1 MSFFLLAFVA
11 NTSGANTL
19 NAKNNADYFLT
30 KAIEAINSDLDEV
43 ENYIEKALELSPNGS
58 KINFVC
64 GRIMGKQAG
73 DSTIFALSYA
83 GKTLVC
89 PKDAVKNAPANIVY
103 RKALLNFYLGAPSI
117 AGGDTELAL
126 QQVHK
131 ITELDRLQGA
141 LAEIKYLRD
150 TQLAELLLRRFKAFS
165 RDFPNDSE
173 IHFKYGLHLQ
183 EQKWY

>member
-64 GRIMGKQAG
+64 GLIMGKQAG
-73 DSTIFALSYA
+73 DSTIFTLSYA
-83 GKTLVC
+83 SKSLDCLTT
-89 PKDAVKNAPANIVY
+89 AVNNSPQNIIS
-103 RKALLNFYLGAPSI
+103 L
-117 AGGDTELAL
+117 
-126 QQVHK
+126 
-131 ITELDRLQGA
+131 
-141 LAEIKYLRD
+141 
-150 TQLAELLLRRFKAFS
+150 
-165 RDFPNDSE
+165 
-173 IHFKYGLHLQ
+173 
-183 EQKWY
+183 